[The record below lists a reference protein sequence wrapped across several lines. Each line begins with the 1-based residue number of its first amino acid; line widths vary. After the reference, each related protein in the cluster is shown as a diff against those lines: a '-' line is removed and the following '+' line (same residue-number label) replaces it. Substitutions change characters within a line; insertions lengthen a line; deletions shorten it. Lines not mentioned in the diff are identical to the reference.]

1 MRHHRLLFCIMI
13 SIGLAPMS
21 SAWAEQIE
29 GEPMIPQTNE
39 LNMNVGLATQYVYRG
54 LSQTNGYP
62 AVQGGVDYEYKES
75 FYAGA
80 WLSNTSIYNDVLK
93 GASSSLEIDAYGGFE
108 GHVAKDWTYD
118 LGLIHYAF
126 PGRFPQASLQA
137 AGLVRPDST
146 EAYASMGYKGLK
158 LKYSYALGTLFGIP
172 NSGGTYYLEADGD
185 LPMSDTGFR
194 LALHAGRQVFQ
205 GTSREGLPNRGLYSY
220 SDYRIGISRKFSK
233 KYILSIAVTTSSANG
248 GVYTNL
254 FGNNIGKTHVVGS
267 VYTEF

>member
-1 MRHHRLLFCIMI
+1 MLRRQVLLFVLLIA
-13 SIGLAPMS
+13 LANVP

-29 GEPMIPQTNE
+29 GEPQIPQTHE

-62 AVQGGVDYEYKES
+62 AVQGGIDYEYKES

-80 WLSNTSIYNDVLK
+80 WLSNTSIYNDVMT
-93 GASSSLEIDAYGGFE
+93 GASSSLEIDGYAGLE
-108 GHVAKDWTYD
+108 GQLARDWDYD

-126 PGRFPQASLQA
+126 PGQYPQRSLDA

-146 EAYASMGYKGLK
+146 EVYASMGCKGVK

-172 NSGGTYYLEADGD
+172 NSSGTYYLEADGD
-185 LPMSDTGFR
+185 FPVSGTGIN
-194 LALHAGRQVFQ
+194 LALHAGRQVFRGVS
-205 GTSREGLPNRGLYSY
+205 GTGIANNRLYSY
-220 SDYRIGISRKFSK
+220 SDYRIGISEKFSK
-233 KYILSIAVTTSSANG
+233 YIVSIATTTSSANAS
-248 GVYTNL
+248 VYTNL
-254 FGNNIGKTHVVGS
+254 FGNNIGKTHVVAS